1 MQKIFTDIPNL
12 KGGFLM
18 PPLSNLQGCNMIITP
33 VAGAAITGELVST
46 DANWTIINASG
57 TLTTIATDQIVSYVL
72 A

>member
-1 MQKIFTDIPNL
+1 
-12 KGGFLM
+12 M